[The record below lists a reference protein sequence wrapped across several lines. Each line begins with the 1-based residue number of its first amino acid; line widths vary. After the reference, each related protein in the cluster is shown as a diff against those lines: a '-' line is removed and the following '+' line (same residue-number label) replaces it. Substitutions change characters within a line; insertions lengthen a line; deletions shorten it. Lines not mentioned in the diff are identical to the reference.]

1 MARHPRP
8 PTPSPPRASSDTD
21 TTTSGFDPVVEWLV
35 DFDQAMADEMAK
47 GLGMGEE
54 GVMVVV
60 VPDAPAPASC
70 DAGKVSGVSVS
81 GRCEAGAKEEVIDEK
96 GDAFIERLGASFG
109 GEFDV
114 NMEPETGSGGLGTQL
129 GHDQLPASGFG
140 DLAGTEDGSEI
151 MVDVERSTVPV
162 DADMNNT
169 ALALVKEEAEGGGD
183 KEDESSDEEESESS
197 EEETSSSTTSSDEEE
212 EKRANEDESS
222 EASSSSDEEEQ
233 MAKRN
238 GSVGDTDSLFE
249 EGELMLASD
258 GDDDEEAPKGP
269 IKSKHEVEVLPPV
282 PKIDVH
288 LEPHHQ
294 TLPVGTI
301 SAMMGERVIVEGSVQ
316 HNPLNEGSILWI
328 TESRTPL
335 GIVDELFG
343 PVKNPYYLVR
353 FNSAEEVPAEISAGT
368 AVSFVAEF
376 ADHILNMREL
386 YAKGY
391 DGSGENDED
400 QTDPEFSD
408 DEKEAEYKRSLR
420 LAKRQTDRQHE
431 GKKTSGDKK
440 RAQPRGSGF
449 RKDMPPRSRDGP
461 TPGRQSQ
468 PHFHDKAPVVNA
480 IRPLGSQDGPIS
492 APTKLPPGPV
502 HPVMPAANQ
511 LMNQMGGRFM
521 NPSQQFLPQQPNVVW
536 PGGLTPT
543 PHPNMGIEG
552 AAFAANI
559 MQNLLI
565 GANQYQQQFQ
575 NHNFGGF
582 LNQMPVPPPQF
593 MSQGGMP
600 SNPMAFGGPTMA
612 RMNPPFGPPPQLP
625 MDQGNFGQAPHMA
638 GNTLQPA
645 GFPNGQGFGQPASP
659 QGDGEQ
665 LPVQFSSGQFN
676 QGNSS
681 FRGRKPQ
688 QRGGRHSSGRGG
700 GRHRR

>member
-21 TTTSGFDPVVEWLV
+21 AAFDPVVEWLL
-35 DFDQAMADEMAK
+35 DLDQAPMADEVSK
-47 GLGMGEE
+47 GLGIAEE
-54 GVMVVV
+54 
-60 VPDAPAPASC
+60 PASF
-70 DAGKVSGVSVS
+70 DAGKVSGGSVS
-81 GRCEAGAKEEVIDEK
+81 ESRGVEEK
-96 GDAFIERLGASFG
+96 GNALPEQSGASFD
-109 GEFDV
+109 GELDV
-114 NMEPETGSGGLGTQL
+114 EMEPKTGSGGLVPQL
-129 GHDQLPASGFG
+129 VQDQHPASDIG
-140 DLAGTEDGSEI
+140 DLAVREDGSEI

-162 DADMNNT
+162 DADMNNVS
-169 ALALVKEEAEGGGD
+169 LALVKEEAEGGGD
-183 KEDESSDEEESESS
+183 REDKSDEEESESS
-197 EEETSSSTTSSDEEE
+197 KEESSEASSSSDEEE
-212 EKRANEDESS
+212 DKRESS

-233 MAKRN
+233 MAKKT
-238 GSVGDTDSLFE
+238 GGAGDTDSLFE

-258 GDDDEEAPKGP
+258 DDDEEAPKGP

-282 PKIDVH
+282 PKIDVQ

-301 SAMMGERVIVEGSVQ
+301 SAIMGERVIVEGSVQ

-328 TESRTPL
+328 TESRIPL

-353 FNSAEEVPAEISAGT
+353 YNSAEEVPADISAGT

-376 ADHILNMREL
+376 ADHILNMKEL

-449 RKDMPPRSRDGP
+449 WKDIPPRSHDGP
-461 TPGRQSQ
+461 APGCQSQ
-468 PHFHDKAPVVNA
+468 PHFHRPDKAPVVDA
-480 IRPLGSQDGPIS
+480 IRPLGSQDGPMS

-511 LMNQMGGRFM
+511 LTNQMGGRFM

-612 RMNPPFGPPPQLP
+612 QMNPPFGPPQLP

-638 GNTLQPA
+638 GHTVQQGPPA
-645 GFPNGQGFGQPASP
+645 GFPNGQGFGQSASP

-665 LPVQFSSGQFN
+665 PPMQFSSGQFN

-681 FRGRKPQ
+681 FHGRRQQ

>member
-21 TTTSGFDPVVEWLV
+21 AAFDPVVEWLL
-35 DFDQAMADEMAK
+35 DLDQAPMADEVAK
-47 GLGMGEE
+47 GLGIAEE
-54 GVMVVV
+54 
-60 VPDAPAPASC
+60 PASF
-70 DAGKVSGVSVS
+70 DAGKVSGGSVS
-81 GRCEAGAKEEVIDEK
+81 ESRGVEEK
-96 GDAFIERLGASFG
+96 GNALPEQSGASFD
-109 GEFDV
+109 GELDV
-114 NMEPETGSGGLGTQL
+114 EMEPKTGSGGLVPQL
-129 GHDQLPASGFG
+129 VQDQHPASDIG
-140 DLAGTEDGSEI
+140 DLAVREDGSEI

-162 DADMNNT
+162 DADMNNVS
-169 ALALVKEEAEGGGD
+169 LALVKEEAEGGGD
-183 KEDESSDEEESESS
+183 REDKSDEEESESS
-197 EEETSSSTTSSDEEE
+197 EEESEASSSSDEEE
-212 EKRANEDESS
+212 DKRESS

-233 MAKRN
+233 MAKKT
-238 GSVGDTDSLFE
+238 GGAGDTDSLFE

-258 GDDDEEAPKGP
+258 DDDEEAPKGP

-282 PKIDVH
+282 PKIDVQ

-301 SAMMGERVIVEGSVQ
+301 SAIMGERVIVEGSVQ

-328 TESRTPL
+328 TESRIPL

-353 FNSAEEVPAEISAGT
+353 YNSAEEVPADISAGT

-376 ADHILNMREL
+376 ADHILNMKEL

-449 RKDMPPRSRDGP
+449 WKDMPPRSHDGP
-461 TPGRQSQ
+461 APGRQSQ
-468 PHFHDKAPVVNA
+468 PHFHRPDKAPVVDA
-480 IRPLGSQDGPIS
+480 IRPLGSQDGPMS

-511 LMNQMGGRFM
+511 LTNQMGGRFM

-612 RMNPPFGPPPQLP
+612 QMNPPFGPPQLP

-638 GNTLQPA
+638 GHTVQQGPPA
-645 GFPNGQGFGQPASP
+645 GFPNGQGFGQSASP

-665 LPVQFSSGQFN
+665 PPMQFSSGQFN

-681 FRGRKPQ
+681 FHGRRQQ

>member
-21 TTTSGFDPVVEWLV
+21 AAFDPVVEWLL
-35 DFDQAMADEMAK
+35 DLDQAPMADEVAK
-47 GLGMGEE
+47 GLGIAEE
-54 GVMVVV
+54 
-60 VPDAPAPASC
+60 PASF
-70 DAGKVSGVSVS
+70 DAGKVSGGSVS
-81 GRCEAGAKEEVIDEK
+81 ESRGVEEK
-96 GDAFIERLGASFG
+96 GNALPEQSGASFD
-109 GEFDV
+109 GELDV
-114 NMEPETGSGGLGTQL
+114 EMEPKTGSGGLVPQL
-129 GHDQLPASGFG
+129 VQDQHPASDIG
-140 DLAGTEDGSEI
+140 DLAVREDGSEI

-162 DADMNNT
+162 DADMNNVS
-169 ALALVKEEAEGGGD
+169 LALVKEEAEGGGD
-183 KEDESSDEEESESS
+183 REDKSDEEESESS
-197 EEETSSSTTSSDEEE
+197 KEESSEASSSSDEEE
-212 EKRANEDESS
+212 DKRESS

-233 MAKRN
+233 MAKKT
-238 GSVGDTDSLFE
+238 GGAGDTDSLFE

-258 GDDDEEAPKGP
+258 DDDEEAPKGP

-282 PKIDVH
+282 PKIDVQ

-301 SAMMGERVIVEGSVQ
+301 SA
-316 HNPLNEGSILWI
+316 
-328 TESRTPL
+328 
-335 GIVDELFG
+335 
-343 PVKNPYYLVR
+343 NPYYLVR
-353 FNSAEEVPAEISAGT
+353 YNSAEEVPADISAGT

-376 ADHILNMREL
+376 ADHILNMKEL

-449 RKDMPPRSRDGP
+449 RKDMPPRSHDGP
-461 TPGRQSQ
+461 APGRQSQ
-468 PHFHDKAPVVNA
+468 PHFHRPDKAPVVDA
-480 IRPLGSQDGPIS
+480 IRPLGSQDGPMS

-511 LMNQMGGRFM
+511 LTNQMGGRFM

-612 RMNPPFGPPPQLP
+612 QMNPPFGPPQLP

-638 GNTLQPA
+638 GHTVQQGPPA
-645 GFPNGQGFGQPASP
+645 GFPNGQGFGQSASP

-665 LPVQFSSGQFN
+665 PPMQFSSGQFN

-681 FRGRKPQ
+681 FHGRRQQ